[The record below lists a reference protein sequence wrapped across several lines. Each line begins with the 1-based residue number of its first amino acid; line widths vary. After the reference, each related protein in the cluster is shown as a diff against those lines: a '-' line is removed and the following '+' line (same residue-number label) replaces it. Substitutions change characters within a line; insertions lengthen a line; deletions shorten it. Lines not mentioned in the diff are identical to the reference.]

1 MGRGRRPLS
10 SSNKNNKQLRGKMK
24 KSLLVFAIL
33 ISMFSVVNVSQANA
47 NCTAENPCGVW
58 AMLDNAGTVTNVI
71 VCQPSVCGGG
81 TFAGQTVVPQL
92 PANPV
97 THDPTGVGSFMS
109 TPEKPITY
117 TNDRFNVDIE
127 TVVVKTDIEITPSGE
142 TVSTVI
148 IPIKLDS
155 FSYEEAVS
163 LQKPA
168 SQIPSALGK
177 FNELEPTT
185 ITVVQT
191 IENVQQSESA
201 YVFERSNASEL
212 QSKMQSENLNIIL
225 GKFQTILSLLGSW
238 VK

>member
-1 MGRGRRPLS
+1 
-10 SSNKNNKQLRGKMK
+10 MK

-58 AMLDNAGTVTNVI
+58 AMPDNAGTVTNVI

-109 TPEKPITY
+109 TPEKPVTY
-117 TNDRFNVDIE
+117 TGGRFNVDIE
-127 TVVVKTDIEITPSGE
+127 TVIVKTEVETSPSGE
-142 TVSTVI
+142 TTSTVV
-148 IPIKLDS
+148 IPVKLDS
-155 FSYEEAVS
+155 FSYEEVAD
-163 LQKPA
+163 LQKPF

-177 FNELEPTT
+177 FNESKPTT
-185 ITVVQT
+185 ISVVQT
-191 IENVQQSESA
+191 IENVQQSEA
-201 YVFERSNASEL
+201 VNIFERSTASEL

-225 GKFQTILSLLGSW
+225 GKFQTVLSLLGSW

>member
-1 MGRGRRPLS
+1 
-10 SSNKNNKQLRGKMK
+10 MK
-24 KSLLVFAIL
+24 KNLLVFTIL

-117 TNDRFNVDIE
+117 TNNRFNVDIE
-127 TVVVKTDIEITPSGE
+127 TTVVKTDVETTISGE
-142 TVSTVI
+142 TISTVS
-148 IPIKLDS
+148 IPVKIES
-155 FSYEEAVS
+155 FSYEEMA
-163 LQKPA
+163 A
-168 SQIPSALGK
+168 SQKNIYDMSSELGK
-177 FNELEPTT
+177 FNESKATT
-185 ITVVQT
+185 ISVTEKINNV
-191 IENVQQSESA
+191 ENKESIQI
-201 YVFERSNASEL
+201 FERVNASEL
-212 QSKMQSENLNIIL
+212 QLTIESKSLNIIL
-225 GKFQTILSLLGSW
+225 NKFQTVLSLLSSW
-238 VK
+238 VKP

>member
-1 MGRGRRPLS
+1 
-10 SSNKNNKQLRGKMK
+10 MK

-92 PANPV
+92 PANPI

-127 TVVVKTDIEITPSGE
+127 TVVVKTEVEITPNGE
-142 TVSTVI
+142 TISTVV
-148 IPIKLDS
+148 IPVKLDS
-155 FSYEEAVS
+155 FSYAEVVN

-168 SQIPSALGK
+168 SEIPVALGK
-177 FNELEPTT
+177 FNESKPTT
-185 ITVVQT
+185 ISVVQT
-191 IENVQQSESA
+191 VENIQQSES
-201 YVFERSNASEL
+201 VNIFKRSTVSEL
-212 QSKMQSENLNIIL
+212 QAKMESENLNIIL

-238 VK
+238 IK

>member
-1 MGRGRRPLS
+1 
-10 SSNKNNKQLRGKMK
+10 MK
-24 KSLLVFAIL
+24 KSLLIFTIL
-33 ISMFSVVNVSQANA
+33 ISMLSVVNVSQANA

-117 TNDRFNVDIE
+117 TNNRFNVDIE
-127 TVVVKTDIEITPSGE
+127 TIIVKTDVETTLNGEI
-142 TVSTVI
+142 VSTVT
-148 IPIKLDS
+148 IPVKLDS
-155 FSYEEAVS
+155 FSYEEVAD

-168 SQIPSALGK
+168 SEIPAALGK
-177 FNELEPTT
+177 FNESKPT
-185 ITVVQT
+185 IISVVQT
-191 IENVQQSESA
+191 GEDVQQSES
-201 YVFERSNASEL
+201 VDIFERVSASEL
-212 QSKMQSENLNIIL
+212 QSKMESENLNIIL

-238 VK
+238 IK

>member
-1 MGRGRRPLS
+1 
-10 SSNKNNKQLRGKMK
+10 MK
-24 KSLLVFAIL
+24 KSLLVFTIL

-47 NCTAENPCGVW
+47 SCTAENPCGVW

-81 TFAGQTVVPQL
+81 TWDGQRVVPQL

-97 THDPTGVGSFMS
+97 THTPAGVGSFIG
-109 TPEKPITY
+109 TPENPVTY
-117 TNDRFNVDIE
+117 TNDRFNVNIE
-127 TVVVKTDIEITPSGE
+127 TTVVKTEVEITPNGE
-142 TVSTVI
+142 TISTVL
-148 IPIKLDS
+148 IPVKLDS
-155 FSYEEAVS
+155 FSYQDVAD

-168 SQIPSALGK
+168 SEIPAAIGK
-177 FNELEPTT
+177 FNESRSTT
-185 ITVVQT
+185 ISVVQT
-191 IENVQQSESA
+191 SENVQQSESIQ
-201 YVFERSNASEL
+201 VFERSTASEL

>member
-1 MGRGRRPLS
+1 
-10 SSNKNNKQLRGKMK
+10 MK
-24 KSLLVFAIL
+24 KSLLVFTIL

-97 THDPTGVGSFMS
+97 THDPTGVGSFMG

-117 TNDRFNVDIE
+117 TNNRFNVDIE
-127 TVVVKTDIEITPSGE
+127 TIIVKTDVEVTTTGE
-142 TVSTVI
+142 TVSTVT
-148 IPIKLDS
+148 IPVKLDS
-155 FSYEEAVS
+155 FSYEEVAD
-163 LQKPA
+163 LQKSA
-168 SQIPSALGK
+168 SQIPAELGK
-177 FNELEPTT
+177 FNESKPT
-185 ITVVQT
+185 IISVVQT
-191 IENVQQSESA
+191 GEDVQQSES
-201 YVFERSNASEL
+201 VDIFKRVTASEL

-238 VK
+238 IK